1 MQVPRPG
8 RKKLV
13 ISAATGGQWVGRMAP
28 EEKIHRYNV
37 HTHTH
42 NVLCSTVITV
52 MIMKIIKVKSV
63 ISESFVI

>member
-1 MQVPRPG
+1 
-8 RKKLV
+8 
-13 ISAATGGQWVGRMAP
+13 MAP

-42 NVLCSTVITV
+42 NVVCSTVITV

-63 ISESFVI
+63 MSESFVI